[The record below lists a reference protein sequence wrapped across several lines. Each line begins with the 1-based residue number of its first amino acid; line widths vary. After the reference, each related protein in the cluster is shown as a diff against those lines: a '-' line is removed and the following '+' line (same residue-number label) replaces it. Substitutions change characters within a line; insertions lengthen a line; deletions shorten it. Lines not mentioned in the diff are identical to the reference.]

1 METTRSRRRR
11 SHGGR
16 PILFRNEGLWIAFAA
31 PILIMLII
39 FIQRGI
45 FPFGDQTY
53 LRTDLYHQYAPFF
66 SEFRHKLQTGGSLLY
81 SWDIGLG
88 VNFAALSLFNAMRLK
103 VSILF
108 NDYKLSLNRRLTN
121 AYKLEYFYLMLKYV
135 YQYSKT

>member
-1 METTRSRRRR
+1 M
-11 SHGGR
+11 
-16 PILFRNEGLWIAFAA
+16 LFRNEGLWIAFAA

-45 FPFGDQTY
+45 FPFRDQTY

-88 VNFAALSLFNAMRLK
+88 VNFAALYAYYLASPLNWLL
-103 VSILF
+103 ILCP
-108 NDYKLSLNRRLTN
+108 KGTC
-121 AYKLEYFYLMLKYV
+121 
-135 YQYSKT
+135 